1 MSENIHPLAAHH
13 IPSFL
18 PGPDGSD
25 PLMTVMIVALI
36 ALVILVGSL
45 YLHLHA
51 LPERVVH
58 GNERMQMEIVAI
70 LALVALFTHNNL
82 FWIAALLLAFVKLPD
97 FSTPLESIASSL
109 ARLSGRNEPTILPDS
124 APTQTVAAA
133 PDTPTETSSEGA
145 SSRSGADAPSA
156 EKE

>member
-25 PLMTVMIVALI
+25 PLMTVMIVALV

-97 FSTPLESIASSL
+97 FQTPLVSIASSL
-109 ARLSGRNEPTILPDS
+109 ARLSGRNNPATLPDS
-124 APTQTVAAA
+124 APTETGAAA
-133 PDTPTETSSEGA
+133 PVATPDVSSEGT
-145 SSRSGADAPSA
+145 SLPSGADAPAA

>member
-13 IPSFL
+13 IPHFL

-25 PLMTVMIVALI
+25 PLMTIMIVALV

-51 LPERVVH
+51 LPERVAH

-82 FWIAALLLAFVKLPD
+82 FWIAALILAFIQLPD
-97 FSTPLESIASSL
+97 FQTPLNSIAASL
-109 ARLSGRNEPTILPDS
+109 AGLTGRKELEAVGDGAGAASET
-124 APTQTVAAA
+124 AA
-133 PDTPTETSSEGA
+133 PDALSETSEVA
-145 SSRSGADAPSA
+145 TSSPAGADIPPA